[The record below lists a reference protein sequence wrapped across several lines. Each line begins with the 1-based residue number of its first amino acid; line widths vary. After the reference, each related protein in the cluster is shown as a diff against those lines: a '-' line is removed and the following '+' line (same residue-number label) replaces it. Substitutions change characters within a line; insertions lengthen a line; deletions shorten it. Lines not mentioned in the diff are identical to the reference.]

1 MIQVDLITGF
11 LGAGKTTFI
20 KRYAKS
26 YIDLGQK
33 ICILENDFGAVNVD
47 MMLLQDLGK
56 QCELEMIAG
65 GCDAQTH
72 IRRMKTKLISM
83 GMRGFH
89 RVIVEPSGIFDVD
102 EFFDLLHEEPLNQWY
117 EIGNVMTLVDANI
130 DKSLSRHSRYI
141 LTSQLADAGKII
153 LSKVDETSQEMIDST
168 KQYLQSVLNEFHCQ
182 RQFNEGDFF
191 IKDYREWN
199 QDDFALLQHC
209 GYQLY
214 SYMKIMFD
222 YSKEYNTQYF
232 MNLSLK
238 LEHVK
243 KVIEPLMN
251 DETCGHIMRIK
262 GFVYDQKW
270 YEINATHKQLLIKPI
285 DEGQDVIIVIGE
297 NLCKEKIEKYFR
309 KDSYIA

>member
-11 LGAGKTTFI
+11 LGSGKTTFI

-26 YIDLGQK
+26 YLDLGQK

-47 MMLLQDLGK
+47 MMLLQDMGEH
-56 QCELEMIAG
+56 CELEMIAG
-65 GCDAQTH
+65 GCDHQTH

-89 RVIVEPSGIFDVD
+89 RVLIEPSGIFDVD

-117 EIGNVMTLVDANI
+117 EIGNVITLVDASLDTN
-130 DKSLSRHSRYI
+130 LSRHSQYI
-141 LTSQLADAGKII
+141 LTSQIANAGKIV
-153 LSKVDETSQEMIDST
+153 LSKVDEAKAGNIDCT
-168 KQYLQSVLNEFHCQ
+168 KQYLQTVLNEFRCQ
-182 RQFNEGDFF
+182 RQLTDEDFF
-191 IKDYREWN
+191 IKDYQKWN
-199 QDDFALLQHC
+199 EADLDMLQQC

-232 MNLSLK
+232 MNLSLSLSYIK
-238 LEHVK
+238 DMIK
-243 KVIEPLMN
+243 PLMN

-262 GFVYDQKW
+262 GFICDENQW
-270 YEINATHKQLLIKPI
+270 YEINATHLQTTIKPI
-285 DEGQDVIIVIGE
+285 EEGQDVVIVIGE
-297 NLCKEKIEKYFR
+297 HLVKENIDKYFR
-309 KDSYIA
+309 K